1 MAAMLTSDHAA
12 LVREQLDSSR
22 RWAGW
27 TARSATIRKVVAWVR
42 ARLVRCL
49 LDEVSIDV
57 TCGQICAATARRT
70 EAMES
75 EAEGSRN
82 VSW

>member
-1 MAAMLTSDHAA
+1 
-12 LVREQLDSSR
+12 
-22 RWAGW
+22 
-27 TARSATIRKVVAWVR
+27 
-42 ARLVRCL
+42 L

-57 TCGQICAATARRT
+57 TCGQISAATARRT
-70 EAMES
+70 EAIES